1 LTSRSLRPWQMLQ
14 VNCTSSERRGSCR
27 SIFTPLPSPSSESLL
42 LLPLLLLLLL
52 AASEDSDGT
61 ASSSPADK

>member
-42 LLPLLLLLLL
+42 LLPLLLLLL